1 MTSSKTLFKSWWAL
15 EPGEKLELL
24 GILVLASAAEV
35 AVKLVR
41 LPRLTS
47 LLGIDLA
54 GKGERNGEPGATP
67 RMSPDVVERKA
78 RMVDRVYRH
87 WPRKRSCLRRA
98 LVLGYRVRKAR
109 PTLLIGVAREGPDVR
124 AHAWIEIAGEVVG
137 DQSGDWAPLRPH
149 ESHG

>member
-1 MTSSKTLFKSWWAL
+1 MKTSRALKSWWAL
-15 EPGEKLELL
+15 DPGEKLELF
-24 GILVLASAAEV
+24 GVLVLAGAAEV

-47 LLGIDLA
+47 MLGISLV
-54 GKGERNGEPGATP
+54 GKGERKDETGATP
-67 RMSPDVVERKA
+67 RMSPDVIARRA

-87 WPRKRSCLRRA
+87 WPRRRSCLRRA

-109 PTLLIGVAREGPDVR
+109 PTLLIGVAKEGPDVR
-124 AHAWIEIAGEVVG
+124 AHAWIEIADEVVG

-149 ESHG
+149 GNHG